1 MVALGQGMG
10 RRKGRNGIEEK
21 NIIKNILFFY
31 SRTKTGS
38 KDIKMLIF
46 LEFMV
51 SLIFLSTF
59 LSLNIFELKK

>member
-1 MVALGQGMG
+1 MVALGQGME

-31 SRTKTGS
+31 SRKKTGS

>member
-21 NIIKNILFFY
+21 NIVKNILFFY
-31 SRTKTGS
+31 SRKKTGS

-51 SLIFLSTF
+51 IHESYFSQYF
-59 LSLNIFELKK
+59 SEFKHF